1 MRKRVI
7 NIGTML
13 KNMFFSQTWFS
24 GENIYNCLLNYI
36 KAYKTI
42 SQTLRRYN
50 LSVTKLH
57 TTLAQVN
64 VLFRTDNWYYLIRS
78 KTNG

>member
-24 GENIYNCLLNYI
+24 GENNNCLLNYI

-42 SQTLRRYN
+42 SQTWRRYN

-64 VLFRTDNWYYLIRS
+64 VLFRTDNWYFVIIS

>member
-24 GENIYNCLLNYI
+24 GKNNNCSLNYI

-57 TTLAQVN
+57 ITLAQVN
-64 VLFRTDNWYYLIRS
+64 VLFRTDNWYFVIIS